1 MRSIKVHRGTAFFS
15 GVFVNIIVWGIW
27 WWLVNVTYGT
37 FDNIS
42 DGRDVV
48 EINVIGLWFPVGM
61 IGAGLFTIASP
72 AVALIT
78 GRRSDSVW
86 GRKGIIA
93 GNFISASFAILGV
106 ISAVFFYQRMMT
118 ELDAKGY
125 LYCRPLTTFS
135 AMGRYEVYVAKPE
148 LCVKPDKIP

>member
-27 WWLVNVTYGT
+27 WWLVHVTYGT
-37 FDNIS
+37 FNNIS
-42 DGRDVV
+42 DGRDVI

-106 ISAVFFYQRMMT
+106 ISAVFFYQRT
-118 ELDAKGY
+118 
-125 LYCRPLTTFS
+125 
-135 AMGRYEVYVAKPE
+135 
-148 LCVKPDKIP
+148 

>member
-15 GVFVNIIVWGIW
+15 GVFVNLIVWGIW
-27 WWLVNVTYGT
+27 WWLVNVTHGA
-37 FDNIS
+37 FNDIS
-42 DGRDVV
+42 NSHDVV

-78 GRRSDSVW
+78 GVRSDSVW
-86 GRKGIIA
+86 GRKGVVI
-93 GNFISASFAILGV
+93 GNIISASFAILGI
-106 ISAVFFYQRMMT
+106 ISAVFFYQKMTT

-135 AMGRYEVYVAKPE
+135 AMGRYEVYVSKPE
-148 LCVKPDKIP
+148 LCVKPNKIP

>member
-1 MRSIKVHRGTAFFS
+1 MVH
-15 GVFVNIIVWGIW
+15 
-27 WWLVNVTYGT
+27 VTYGT
-37 FDNIS
+37 FNNIS
-42 DGRDVV
+42 DGRDVI

-125 LYCRPLTTFS
+125 S
-135 AMGRYEVYVAKPE
+135 W
-148 LCVKPDKIP
+148 